1 MIRTVSRASKEVV
14 LPTAAN
20 GREYMPSLRVYPFAS
35 QRARVFR
42 ITFRFSQITF
52 PCGSEQGKNSTKLF
66 RKMVDASSG
75 KVMRE
80 TRACFLCLTAT
91 RDWKSY
97 LKEAKSF
104 LINVTSHH
112 DTKSA

>member
-1 MIRTVSRASKEVV
+1 MIRTVSRASSRGCCSRRASKEVV

-35 QRARVFR
+35 QRA
-42 ITFRFSQITF
+42 
-52 PCGSEQGKNSTKLF
+52 KLF